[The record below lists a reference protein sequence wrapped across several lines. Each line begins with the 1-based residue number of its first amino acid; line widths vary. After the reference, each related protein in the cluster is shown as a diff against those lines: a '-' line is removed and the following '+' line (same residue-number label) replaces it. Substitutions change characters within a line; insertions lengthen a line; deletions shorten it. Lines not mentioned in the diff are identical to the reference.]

1 MTKKTVGKELKFLN
15 ALLRGKAIS
24 RKQAK
29 GNHHL
34 GNPSATVHRLVQS
47 GFEVQRTYTPI
58 KIKSNGKSY
67 VTRTV
72 KYQIG

>member
-1 MTKKTVGKELKFLN
+1 MAKKPVGKELKFLN

-24 RKQAK
+24 RRQAK

-34 GNPSATVHRLVQS
+34 GNPSATVLRFVQS
-47 GFEVQRTYTPI
+47 GYDVQRIYTPV

-67 VTRTV
+67 ITRTV
-72 KYQIG
+72 KYRIM